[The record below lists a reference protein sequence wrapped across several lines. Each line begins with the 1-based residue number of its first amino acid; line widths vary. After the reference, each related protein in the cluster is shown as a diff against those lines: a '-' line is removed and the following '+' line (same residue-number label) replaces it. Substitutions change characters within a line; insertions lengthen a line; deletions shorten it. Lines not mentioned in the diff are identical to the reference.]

1 VNSPASFHGECPPP
15 HPYRYAEDKSH
26 MNVIAETERL
36 FIVNFEIDDTAL
48 LYQLTGNADVMKFFP
63 KVLNYHET
71 NEMLCTILEQYKR
84 YGYCFWKLQLRTN
97 GQFIGI
103 AGLLHQDI
111 EGKEETEIAYR
122 IVREHWNKGYA
133 TEAAQACR
141 EYAQNVLRKERLI
154 SLILP
159 KNISSI
165 RVAQKLGAQ
174 KEKSV
179 LFKGEEHDVYVY

>member
-1 VNSPASFHGECPPP
+1 MQRAKPT
-15 HPYRYAEDKSH
+15 
-26 MNVIAETERL
+26 NVIAETERL
-36 FIVNFEIDDTAL
+36 FIVNFEIDDTPL

-63 KVLNYHET
+63 KVLNYQET
-71 NEMLCTILEQYKR
+71 DEMLCKILEQYKK

-141 EYAQNVLRKERLI
+141 EYAQNTLSKKRLV

-159 KNISSI
+159 KNISSV
-165 RVAQKLGAQ
+165 RVAQKLGGHR
-174 KEKSV
+174 EKSV